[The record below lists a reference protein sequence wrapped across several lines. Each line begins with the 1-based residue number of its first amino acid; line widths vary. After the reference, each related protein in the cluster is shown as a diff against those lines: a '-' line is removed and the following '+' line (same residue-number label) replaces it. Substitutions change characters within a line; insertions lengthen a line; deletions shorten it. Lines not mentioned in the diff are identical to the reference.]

1 MKTILF
7 YLSICVF
14 CLSFSKTYA
23 QETNNGTSSTT
34 NSENMPKKGFKY
46 NNNFDVAIN
55 IGGGEFASAF
65 SWVKFHGIGKKQ
77 KFKIGYG
84 LRLSNYF
91 GADKKYITAPASL
104 TTGRTGALVI
114 FQDNIEKNFDT
125 LSLSSAQV
133 NSLNASINLQYS
145 FSPKFEIGFN
155 IDAIG
160 FSFGGKQAGVL
171 QSTLTNPNKTAVSST
186 PTTFNAL
193 LISDNDLGSLNSE
206 FYARYWVSPKF
217 AIRAGLGFMFTEY
230 TTDKKYVLD
239 NDRYRYKSLMGLIA
253 FTYSPFR

>member
-7 YLSICVF
+7 YLSICVC

-23 QETNNGTSSTT
+23 QENGTSSTT
-34 NSENMPKKGFKY
+34 NSENIPKKGFKY

-55 IGGGEFASAF
+55 VGGGEFASAF

-91 GADKKYITAPASL
+91 GTDKKYTTAPASL
-104 TTGRTGALVI
+104 I
-114 FQDNIEKNFDT
+114 NEKKIEEIMF
-125 LSLSSAQV
+125 SYAQT
-133 NSLNASINLQYS
+133 NSLNATINLQYS
-145 FSPKFEIGFN
+145 FSQKFEVGFN

-160 FSFGGKQAGVL
+160 LSFGGEQNPTKLGIGVAKA
-171 QSTLTNPNKTAVSST
+171 S
-186 PTTFNAL
+186 PTSVNIL
-193 LISDNDLGSLNSE
+193 LVGNNDIGSLNSE
-206 FYARYWVSPKF
+206 FYARYWISSKF
-217 AIRAGLGFMFTEY
+217 AIRAGFSHFFSEY
-230 TTDKKYVLD
+230 TTTTKLAYN
-239 NDRYRYKSLMGLIA
+239 NDRYRIITNLGFIA

>member
-1 MKTILF
+1 MKLKNLFILF
-7 YLSICVF
+7 IISLLATNAI
-14 CLSFSKTYA
+14 A
-23 QETNNGTSSTT
+23 QNTTPANGTAT
-34 NSENMPKKGFKY
+34 PAKGFKY
-46 NNNFDVAIN
+46 NNNFDVALN
-55 IGGGEFASAF
+55 VGGGEFASAF

-91 GADKKYITAPASL
+91 GSDKKYITAPASL
-104 TTGRTGALVI
+104 TTGSTGVGVI

-125 LSLSSAQV
+125 LSLASAQA

-145 FSPKFEIGFN
+145 FSQKFEIGFN

-160 FSFGGKQAGVL
+160 FSFGGKQTGVL
-171 QSTLTNPNKTAVSST
+171 QSTLTNPNKTAAAAT
-186 PTTFNAL
+186 PTSFNAL

-206 FYARYWVSPKF
+206 FYARYWFNPKF
-217 AIRAGLGFMFTEY
+217 AIRAGVGFMFTEY

-239 NDRYRYKSLMGLIA
+239 NDRYRYKSLMGLLA